1 MRADTRRIGSIER
14 LLHFKKIPTLG
25 MLSAQDLTAL
35 SEQAQERFFPEGS
48 QLLREGE
55 PVHAVYF
62 VVEGKVRQR
71 RRGLVMGEVGAGSGV
86 GGLGVLARDDQGL
99 EAVALADTMTLEL
112 EADALIEV
120 LEDNFSILRHL
131 LREISRLLIDT
142 ASHARRVDPVVPAPP
157 AGRDLDLVERIIFL
171 RQAAPFRRA
180 SINALAELARGMT
193 ELHFQ
198 QGVTLWEEGEPARIL
213 YMIVSGQVAC
223 ASPARGLE
231 FSFGPGTPV
240 GAVESIADVPRWYR
254 AVTATPLVALSGDA
268 DGLFDVIEDNFEMGL
283 DYLAVM
289 SQWLISLLEQ
299 RAEAGAPAVGPFQDP
314 EPAQPD

>member
-25 MLSAQDLTAL
+25 MLSAQDLSAL

-62 VVEGKVRQR
+62 VVEGKVRLR
-71 RRGLVMGEVGAGSGV
+71 RNGMLLGEVGPGSGV
-86 GGLGVLARDDQGL
+86 GALAVLARDDQGL
-99 EAVALADTMTLEL
+99 DAVALADTMTLEL
-112 EADALIEV
+112 ESDALLEV

-131 LREISRLLIDT
+131 LREISRRLIDT
-142 ASHARRVDPVVPAPP
+142 ASQVRRVDPVVLAPP

-193 ELHFQ
+193 ELQFQ

-223 ASPARGLE
+223 TSPTRGLE
-231 FSFGPGTPV
+231 FSLGPGTPV
-240 GAVESIADVPRWYR
+240 GAVESVADVPRWYR
-254 AVTATPLVALSGDA
+254 AVTATPLVALSGDV

-283 DYLAVM
+283 DYLSVM
-289 SQWLISLLEQ
+289 SQWLISLLQ
-299 RAEAGAPAVGPFQDP
+299 RKAETGASGVGPFQDVEQT
-314 EPAQPD
+314 EPA

>member
-25 MLSAQDLTAL
+25 MLSAQDLSAL

-62 VVEGKVRQR
+62 VVEGKVRLR
-71 RRGLVMGEVGAGSGV
+71 RNGMLLGEVGPGSGV
-86 GGLGVLARDDQGL
+86 GALAVLARDDQGL
-99 EAVALADTMTLEL
+99 EAVAVADTMTLEL
-112 EADALIEV
+112 EADPLLEV

-131 LREISRLLIDT
+131 LREISRLLIDA
-142 ASHARRVDPVVPAPP
+142 ASHVRREDPVVFAPP

-193 ELHFQ
+193 ELQFQ

-223 ASPARGLE
+223 TSPTRGLE
-231 FSFGPGTPV
+231 FSLGPGTPV
-240 GAVESIADVPRWYR
+240 GAVESVADVPRWYR
-254 AVTATPLVALSGDA
+254 AVTATPLVALSGDI
-268 DGLFDVIEDNFEMGL
+268 DGLFDVIEDNFDMGL
-283 DYLAVM
+283 DYLSVM
-289 SQWLISLLEQ
+289 SQWLISLLQ
-299 RAEAGAPAVGPFQDP
+299 RKAETGASGVGPFQDAEQT
-314 EPAQPD
+314 EPA